1 MSHTISPHVWD
12 FFSEH
17 QNDKCSRYPFLQLFR
32 TRVLYTHK
40 GGHKA
45 ACIVSALSKFHP
57 SFKDSNLALISVPSL
72 ARFMVASHMKNHP
85 PATQEDADKMMR
97 TEEVLASSSNLAV
110 VEKIPQVRRTFS
122 LLALI
127 SGVVCS

>member
-1 MSHTISPHVWD
+1 
-12 FFSEH
+12 
-17 QNDKCSRYPFLQLFR
+17 
-32 TRVLYTHK
+32 
-40 GGHKA
+40 
-45 ACIVSALSKFHP
+45 
-57 SFKDSNLALISVPSL
+57 
-72 ARFMVASHMKNHP
+72 MVASHMKNHP

-127 SGVVCS
+127 SRANLAVTKASFCRVNLACSCS